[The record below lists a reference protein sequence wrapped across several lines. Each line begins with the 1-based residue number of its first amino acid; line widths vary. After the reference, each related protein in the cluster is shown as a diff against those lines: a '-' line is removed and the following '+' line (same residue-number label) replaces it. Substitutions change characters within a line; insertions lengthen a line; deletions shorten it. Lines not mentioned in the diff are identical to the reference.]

1 LEKVAGLKD
10 TQSFYWE
17 KSREP
22 HFQRRKQIMNEVPE
36 VKKLFGTDP
45 LLKYKAIFVLL
56 LQLAIP
62 VFFLP
67 ENPYLFALLVV
78 VVGATLSQILFLAIH
93 EITHDLAFK
102 NPALNNVLAIIVNF
116 PIVFPFS
123 MAFKVY
129 HAKHHWHQGKE
140 GVDTDL
146 PTDEEALLFKGFF
159 GKLIWLVNQIL
170 FYAIRPLMVHP
181 IKPDKWQII
190 NLIAQLVFVVV
201 FYQLAGIAGF
211 VYLIASLF
219 VAGGLHPIAGHFIAE
234 HYVFKEGQETY
245 SYYGFLNKITFNVGF
260 HNEHHDFPN
269 IPGSRL
275 PKLKKLAPNHYD
287 HLYSHTS
294 WSKVLWRFVSE
305 ESMTL
310 YARIKRNN

>member
-1 LEKVAGLKD
+1 LEKIAGLKN

-17 KSREP
+17 ESREP
-22 HFQRRKQIMNEVPE
+22 HFHRRKQIMNEVPE
-36 VKKLFGTDP
+36 VKKLFGIDP
-45 LLKYKAIFVLL
+45 FLKYKAIFVLL

-67 ENPYLFALLVV
+67 ENLYLFALLVV
-78 VVGATLSQILFLAIH
+78 LVGATLSQILFLAIH
-93 EITHDLAFK
+93 EITHDLAFES
-102 NPALNNVLAIIVNF
+102 PALNNVLAIIVNF

-129 HAKHHWHQGKE
+129 HAKHHWHQGKD

-146 PTDEEALLFKGFF
+146 PTEEEALLFKGLF

-170 FYAIRPLMVHP
+170 FYAIRPLLVYP
-181 IKPDKWQII
+181 LKPDKWQVI
-190 NLIAQLVFVVV
+190 NLVVQLILVGI
-201 FYQLAGIAGF
+201 FYQFVGIAGF
-211 VYLIASLF
+211 IYLIASLF

-275 PKLKKLAPNHYD
+275 PALKKLAASHYD